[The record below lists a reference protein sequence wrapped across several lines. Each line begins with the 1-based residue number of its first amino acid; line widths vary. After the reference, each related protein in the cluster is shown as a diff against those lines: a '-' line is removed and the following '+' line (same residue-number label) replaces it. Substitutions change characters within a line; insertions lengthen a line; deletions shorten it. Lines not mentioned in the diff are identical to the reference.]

1 MLSNLECSILKE
13 LDRQNI
19 KSDIISIVMDKLDTD
34 DKKNQFLSYMIDNR
48 NVLISLKELFSQLKL
63 IVNNGVEKWD

>member
-13 LDRQNI
+13 LDMQNI

>member
-19 KSDIISIVMDKLDTD
+19 KSDIISMVMDKLDTD

-48 NVLISLKELFSQLKL
+48 NVLITLKELFNELR
-63 IVNNGVEKWD
+63 IIIE

>member
-19 KSDIISIVMDKLDTD
+19 KSDIILIVMDKLDTD

-63 IVNNGVEKWD
+63 IVNNGVEK